1 MAQDETKPTGPDLS
15 QGIPLDQLADGK
27 MLVGHVGDED
37 VLLVRRGED
46 VFAVGAHCTHYHGPL
61 ADGLVVDD
69 TVRCPWHH
77 ACFDLRTGEA
87 LAAPALSPIASW
99 AVEQRDSKI
108 WVSEKREQPQ
118 PKPRGKAAGSAPEKI
133 VIVGGG
139 AAGFAAAEML
149 RRENYQDSIIM
160 LSSDAALPYDR
171 PNLSKDYLAGSA
183 PFDYVPL
190 RQENY
195 YHENDI
201 EVRLGQTAFD
211 IDIRAREVVLAG
223 GNKVPY
229 DRLLLATGAEP
240 VRLPIPGAN
249 QPHVRTLR
257 SLADC
262 HAIIE
267 YAKAARRVVVI
278 GASFIGLEVTAAL
291 RVRGLEVHVVAPEKR
306 PMERIL
312 GPQMGDFVRALHE
325 EHGAVFHLDDT
336 ATAIDDKQV
345 KLKGGGTLEADLVVI
360 GIGVRPR
367 LELAEKAGLKS
378 DRGVLVNQYLETS
391 APGIYAAGDI
401 ARWPDPH
408 SGQHIRVEHWV
419 VAERQGQAAAL
430 NMLGYG
436 APFTA
441 VPFFWSQHHDVPIN
455 YVGHAEKWD
464 EIAIDGDIPSK
475 DCLLRFKR
483 NGRVLAVASIF
494 RDVESLQLEIMM
506 ERAAAA

>member
-1 MAQDETKPTGPDLS
+1 MLATKMSYWCGGEKMFSRSGRIARTIMDRLPTVWSSTTRCAAP
-15 QGIPLDQLADGK
+15 GITPAS
-27 MLVGHVGDED
+27 
-37 VLLVRRGED
+37 
-46 VFAVGAHCTHYHGPL
+46 
-61 ADGLVVDD
+61 
-69 TVRCPWHH
+69 
-77 ACFDLRTGEA
+77 DLRTGEA
-87 LAAPALSPIASW
+87 LRAPALSPIASW

-223 GNKVPY
+223 GDKVPY

-291 RVRGLEVHVVAPEKR
+291 RARGLEVHVVAPEKR

-430 NMLGYG
+430 NMLGHRV
-436 APFTA
+436 PFTA

-494 RDVESLQLEIMM
+494 RDVESLQLEVMM